1 MSAATVGF
9 GCCRGLTGRPLLRT
23 EAKFPFPAAVKA
35 PGNPHMRSYSCP
47 PGSLLLFTESLLH
60 ASADWTHKGHPR

>member
-1 MSAATVGF
+1 MG
-9 GCCRGLTGRPLLRT
+9 LLRT